1 MNQNQNTTTTGSGIT
16 GRKSMR
22 KRPVFLIILLIIL
35 ALTLIYLGYT
45 YNELKKQSEIEK
57 AELERQKTNL
67 EDELKSIYSK
77 YDSLKSE
84 NDTMNLKLLV
94 EQQRIERLLKINANN
109 VYKIRMY
116 EKELETIRKV
126 LRSYIYQ
133 IDSLNQA
140 NIALRTEN
148 IEVRQQLRRVEKEKE
163 DLTQVKEELE
173 TKVEIASVIN
183 AKNITVTPLNKRS
196 KENLKADRVEKL
208 QTCLT
213 LRENAII
220 PPGNKIV
227 YLRIARPDDVILTSG
242 VNLFEFEGEQIVYT
256 ASREVQYENVD
267 VDLCIFWTNDGQLIP
282 GNYRLNLYCDGKDIG
297 STTFSLK

>member
-1 MNQNQNTTTTGSGIT
+1 
-16 GRKSMR
+16 MR